1 MKYFVNDAKSLK
13 CKVSINV
20 VVLKENLLFR
30 AIESQELAFFNV
42 SWIAKTFLFKKAFD

>member
-1 MKYFVNDAKSLK
+1 MKTQVGKNYKPFIPKQQMKYFVNDAKSLK

-30 AIESQELAFFNV
+30 AIES
-42 SWIAKTFLFKKAFD
+42 